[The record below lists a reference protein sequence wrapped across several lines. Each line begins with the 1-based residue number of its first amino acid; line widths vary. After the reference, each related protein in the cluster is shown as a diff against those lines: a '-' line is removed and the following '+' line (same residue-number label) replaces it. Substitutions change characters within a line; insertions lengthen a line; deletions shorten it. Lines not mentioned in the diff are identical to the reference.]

1 MMLEWIRKVAVER
14 PKVLGALMVL
24 VGAIFVVS
32 MGWWGF
38 SAYKTGKPGIVARIN
53 GTPLY
58 ATEFSRDYEIMKNN
72 YQRLLNGALGK
83 KILTELNFPGL
94 VLRNMIFRQLWI
106 DEANH
111 LHLVVPDSVVVSEV
125 SRIPFFQEGSPPAFS
140 SKLYTQFLL
149 ETHQSAKDFEH
160 SIREDLL
167 VQRAQVLVR
176 AIQTPT
182 APPAPTDGKTAA
194 GLDDWQKKRLA
205 LQEETLQSFQMQLEN
220 RSNVKIDQEAFK
232 KLSKS
237 LL

>member
-1 MMLEWIRKVAVER
+1 MLEWIRKVAVER
-14 PKVLGALMVL
+14 PKVLGTLMIL

-38 SAYKTGKPGIVARIN
+38 SAYKSGKPGIVARIN

-72 YQRLLNGALGK
+72 YQRLLLNGALGK

-111 LHLVVPDSVVVSEV
+111 LHLIVPDAVVVSEV
-125 SRIPFFQEGSPPAFS
+125 SRIPFFQEGNPPVFS

-149 ETHQSAKDFEH
+149 ETHQSAKDFEQ

-176 AIQTPT
+176 AIQTPA
-182 APPAPTDGKTAA
+182 APASPTDEKTAA

>member
-1 MMLEWIRKVAVER
+1 MLELIRKIAVER
-14 PKVLGALMVL
+14 PKVLGTLMVL
-24 VGAIFVVS
+24 VGAVFVIS

-38 SAYKTGKPGIVARIN
+38 SAYKTGKPGVVARIN

-83 KILTELNFPGL
+83 KILSELNFPGL

-106 DEANH
+106 DEANN
-111 LHLVVPDSVVVSEV
+111 LHLVVPDGVVVQEV
-125 SRIPFFQEGSPPAFS
+125 SRIPFFQDGNPPVFSP
-140 SKLYTQFLL
+140 KLYTQFLL
-149 ETHQSAKDFEH
+149 ETHQSAKDFEK

-176 AIQTPT
+176 AIQTP
-182 APPAPTDGKTAA
+182 AKPAGQPPTV
-194 GLDDWQKKRLA
+194 LDDWQKNRLA
-205 LQEETLQSFQMQLEN
+205 LQEETLQSFQMQLESS
-220 RSNVKIDQEAFK
+220 SNVKIDQKAFK

>member
-1 MMLEWIRKVAVER
+1 
-14 PKVLGALMVL
+14 
-24 VGAIFVVS
+24 
-32 MGWWGF
+32 
-38 SAYKTGKPGIVARIN
+38 
-53 GTPLY
+53 
-58 ATEFSRDYEIMKNN
+58 
-72 YQRLLNGALGK
+72 
-83 KILTELNFPGL
+83 
-94 VLRNMIFRQLWI
+94 MIFRQLWI

-111 LHLVVPDSVVVSEV
+111 LHLVVPDAVVVSEV
-125 SRIPFFQEGSPPAFS
+125 SRIPFFQEGNPPAFS

-149 ETHQSAKDFEH
+149 ETHQSAKDFEQ

-176 AIQTPT
+176 AIQTP
-182 APPAPTDGKTAA
+182 AAPTDEKTATS
-194 GLDDWQKKRLA
+194 LDDWQKKRLA